1 MSSLEYIE
9 DPIKRM
15 ELFAS
20 ALSLSGTSSIATPQ
34 LNSEIIQKSIFES
47 WNKLMSI
54 NNSNEVTSIDVKN
67 INTLY
72 VSKFLEIITKIINE
86 SLLEFSNK
94 VQSPT
99 CIKSELNYNLRT
111 IFKIIIELI
120 FILKTFKVEEV
131 IENKFVSESLKIFE
145 LAKKFGYGVYS
156 RKENLEMEIS
166 ELEVDLK
173 KIDTNDFYDSNL
185 INLLD
190 QIKKTNS
197 WKFFRKIN
205 QKNEEIKKLKIE
217 LDNCKINLKNN
228 FLKRIDKIRKEILQ
242 FEPVSRTGIDD
253 FKFKEFSDFSM
264 SSHAA
269 LLKETTLIRLKEF
282 LNLKITE
289 IDSKY
294 DLISVQELYTEFLS
308 TLEIYKNSYLKNK
321 QNFQITESDINQMFK
336 EILDE
341 ICEEYFD

>member
-1 MSSLEYIE
+1 MEVSSTYKEIIKLLSSLEYIE

-99 CIKSELNYNLRT
+99 C
-111 IFKIIIELI
+111 IIIELI